1 MVRLDHI
8 GIAIRDLAPALK
20 VLEDVLGIRPYK
32 SEDVEPDHVRTHF
45 LRSGTAKLELLE
57 SLDESSPIARF
68 LDKRGEGLH
77 HLAFEVED
85 IKATYRRIDDL
96 GYRLIDAEPRDGAD
110 GKRIFFLHP
119 KDTAGILFEFCQ
131 TDRPVRRP
139 AGSAE
144 GLRLSTAGGG
154 HLPRLVCLQPA
165 DSDDPRDDLIRT
177 LEQCFSVLCVE
188 LPDDAGYRSLEDVL
202 GDRPM
207 DLLAVGRT
215 AWDALRYAQR
225 ASTNVS
231 SLVLYH
237 PDVEEDASDVEQ
249 QSVVP
254 ESPILIIARDDRE
267 LDTALKLRTGLP
279 TCRLAV
285 LPADEPATVAR
296 LIERH
301 AESAPDR

>member
-1 MVRLDHI
+1 MVGLDHI
-8 GIAIRDLAPALK
+8 GIAIRDIASVLK

-32 SEDVEPDHVRTHF
+32 SEDVEADHVRTHF
-45 LRSGTAKLELLE
+45 LRGGTAKLELLE

-68 LDKRGEGLH
+68 LEKRGEGLH

-85 IKATYRRIDDL
+85 IGAAHRRIDDL
-96 GYRLIDAEPRDGAD
+96 GYRIIDAAPRDGAD

-131 TDRPVRRP
+131 SIRPVRRP
-139 AGSAE
+139 AGTAE
-144 GLRLSTAGGG
+144 GLRLSKAGAE
-154 HLPRLVCLQPA
+154 HLSRLVYLHPA
-165 DSDDPRDDLIRT
+165 ESNDPRDDLIRRF
-177 LEQCFSVLCVE
+177 EQCFSVRCVE
-188 LPDDAGYRSLEDVL
+188 LPGDADLAALRNVL

-207 DLLAVGRT
+207 HLLAVGRT
-215 AWDALRYAQR
+215 ARDALRYAQR
-225 ASTNVS
+225 ASTSVS
-231 SLVLYH
+231 SLILHH
-237 PDVEEDASDVEQ
+237 PEVDAEAVGVEE

-254 ESPILIIARDDRE
+254 EFPILIIARDDRE
-267 LDTALKLRTGLP
+267 LEVALKLRTVLH